1 MLANDDNVGAI
12 QHNITKAR
20 RKWQMLSPILSQE
33 GAQPK
38 VMGIFYKAVIQLVL
52 LYGSETW
59 LLTEEKYQLLNTFH
73 TTAARRISRLEVRL
87 NPTTEIW

>member
-12 QHNITKAR
+12 QHNITKASC
-20 RKWQMLSPILSQE
+20 KWQMLSPILLRE

-38 VMGIFYKAVIQLVL
+38 VLRIFYNANIQSVL
-52 LYGSETW
+52 LYGSKTW
-59 LLTEEKYQLLNTFH
+59 VLTKEKYQLLNTFH
-73 TTAARRISRLEVRL
+73 TTAARRISWLEFCL